1 MQRQRI
7 FVMAMALVLGL
18 LVVVCPAWAQSEED
32 VVGTEQTLP
41 EDTFLPDDDEDLG
54 MDRPAVEDGGAPEA
68 PRPWA
73 EGVPP
78 EEQQAALDLFK
89 AGNAL
94 LKDSLFAQA
103 AVKYRE
109 ALQHW
114 DHPRIHYN
122 LALSLMSMDEP
133 IAIYQSL
140 QKALDHGPDGLDED
154 KHKQAENYLKLYASQ
169 IARIEVRCEEPG
181 AEVSVDGKRVFT
193 GPGAY
198 RGLVRIGE
206 HRVVAS
212 KAGYLTASKSLVLVP
227 NDEARV
233 RLELIALDKMTESRR
248 RWSQW
253 KPWAVVGGGVAV
265 AAAGGFLHWR
275 SIGNYEGY
283 DQGVKDKCDDGCEP
297 GEDDFEAL
305 QEIRDRA
312 DLQQQAAIG
321 SYALGGAALATGVVL
336 VYLNRLR
343 VFRLDLPGQEGS
355 VEGSVEGAA
364 EPAPVSFIPLISP
377 DGAGAT
383 AAFRF

>member
-1 MQRQRI
+1 MQRQRT
-7 FVMAMALVLGL
+7 FVMAMGLVLGL
-18 LVVVCPAWAQSEED
+18 LVAARPAGAQSEGD
-32 VVGTEQTLP
+32 VVGTDRLPP
-41 EDTFLPDDDEDLG
+41 EDAPLPDEDEDLG
-54 MDRPAVEDGGAPEA
+54 MDPPSPQGGEAPQA

-78 EEQQAALDLFK
+78 AQQQAAMDAFR

-103 AVKYRE
+103 SAKYRE

-122 LALSLMSMDEP
+122 LALSLMSLDEP
-133 IAIYQSL
+133 IAIYESL
-140 QKALDHGPDGLDED
+140 QAALRHGPEGLDED
-154 KHKQAENYLKLYASQ
+154 KHKQAESYLKLYASQ
-169 IARIEVRCEEPG
+169 IARIEVHCEEPE

-193 GPGAY
+193 GPGTY

-212 KAGYLTASKSLVLVP
+212 KAGYLTASKSLVLAP
-227 NDEARV
+227 SDEARV

-265 AAAGGFLHWR
+265 AAAGGLLHWR
-275 SIGNYEGY
+275 SIGNYADY
-283 DQGVKDKCDDGCEP
+283 DQGVEEKCAAGCEP
-297 GEDDFEAL
+297 GNPEFVAL
-305 QEIRDRA
+305 RAIRDRA
-312 DLQQQAAIG
+312 DLQQNAAIG
-321 SYALGGAALATGVVL
+321 SYALGGTALMTGVVL

-343 VFRLDLPGQEGS
+343 VFRLDIPGEEGS
-355 VEGSVEGAA
+355 A
-364 EPAPVSFIPLISP
+364 EPAALSLVPLISP